1 MPGHEAE
8 RNPKRRLYF
17 AAGTLIVIALIAA
30 VFFYSHPTNI
40 VVMTTGAKG
49 GAYEAFGQQYKAI
62 LARSGVELRLL
73 PSGGAV
79 ENLKRLNDLRSGVT
93 VGFVDGGLT
102 NESESPDLH
111 SLGSAF
117 YEPLWFFC
125 RGGIADVRLESLR
138 GRKVAIGPE
147 GSATRVV
154 AERLLALNGVDRGI
168 AQMMPLSAAESADAL
183 LRGDIDAAFMVA
195 SWDTPA
201 VRRLLASSAVELV
214 SFPRADAY
222 VALLPFL
229 TKLTVP
235 AGVGD
240 LATNRPPADVQVL
253 ALKASLVV
261 RKDLD
266 SALRYLLLDAAAQI
280 HSAPDIFQKAAQFP
294 AAEQVDLPLSDDAQQ
309 FFKSGRPL
317 LQRALPFWLA
327 VVVGKALFVLIPVVG
342 ILYPLARFAPA
353 LYGWSMRRRIFRF
366 YGELKLIELELDS
379 GRGDRGAMIQRLDRL
394 QQRVNQLRVP
404 TMYAQFLY
412 VLRSHVGLIH
422 AKLAHVPER
431 SQEQPRRRS

>member
-1 MPGHEAE
+1 MPGYEAE
-8 RNPKRRLYF
+8 RNPKRSLYF
-17 AAGTLIVIALIAA
+17 AAGTLFVIALITG
-30 VFFYSHPTNI
+30 VLFYSRPTNT
-40 VVMTTGAKG
+40 VVMTTGAKD
-49 GAYEAFGQQYKAI
+49 GAYEAFGHQYKAI

-73 PSGGAV
+73 PSGGSV
-79 ENLKRLNDLRSGVT
+79 ENFKRLNDPHSGVT

-102 NESESPDLH
+102 NESESPDLN

-125 RGGIADVRLESLR
+125 RGGIPDVRLESLR

-168 AQMMPLSAAESADAL
+168 AQMMPLSGAESAEAL
-183 LRGDIDAAFMVA
+183 LRGEIDAAFLVA
-195 SWDTPA
+195 PWDTPA

-214 SFPRADAY
+214 SFPRTDAY

-240 LATNRPPADVQVL
+240 LASNRPPADVPVL

-266 SALRYLLLDAAAQI
+266 SALQYLLLDAAVQI
-280 HSAPDIFQKAAQFP
+280 HSAPGIFQKAGQFP

-317 LQRALPFWLA
+317 LQRTLPFWLA
-327 VVVGKALFVLIPVVG
+327 GLVGKALFVLIPVVG

-353 LYGWSMRRRIFRF
+353 LYGWSMRRRIFRY
-366 YGELKLIELELDS
+366 YGELKHIELELES
-379 GRGDRGAMIQRLDRL
+379 GRGDRGEMIERLDL
-394 QQRVNQLRVP
+394 LEQRVNQLRVP

-412 VLRSHVGLIH
+412 VLRSHVALIH
-422 AKLAHVPER
+422 AKLEHER
-431 SQEQPRRRS
+431 EQPRRQW

>member
-1 MPGHEAE
+1 M
-8 RNPKRRLYF
+8 
-17 AAGTLIVIALIAA
+17 LIVIALIAG
-30 VFFYSHPTNI
+30 VSFYLRPTNI

-73 PSGGAV
+73 PSGGSV
-79 ENLKRLNDLRSGVT
+79 ENLKRLNDPRSGVT
-93 VGFVDGGLT
+93 VGFVDGGFT
-102 NESESPDLH
+102 NESESPDLN

-117 YEPLWFFC
+117 YEPVWFFC
-125 RGGIADVRLESLR
+125 RGGLPNVRLESLR
-138 GRKVAIGPE
+138 GGKVAIGPE

-154 AERLLALNGVDRGI
+154 AERLLALNGVGGI

-195 SWDTPA
+195 AWETPA

-222 VALLPFL
+222 VSLLPFL
-229 TKLTVP
+229 AKLTVP

-240 LATNRPPADVQVL
+240 LATNRPPADVEVL

-280 HSAPDIFQKAAQFP
+280 HSAPGIFQKAGQFP
-294 AAEQVDLPLSDDAQQ
+294 APEQVDLPLSDDAQQ
-309 FFKSGRPL
+309 FFKSGLPL
-317 LQRALPFWLA
+317 LQRSLPFWLA
-327 VVVGKALFVLIPVVG
+327 VLVGKALFVLIPVVG

-353 LYGWSMRRRIFRF
+353 LFAWSMRRRIFRF
-366 YGELKLIELELDS
+366 YGELKLIELELES
-379 GRGDRGAMIQRLDRL
+379 GRGDRGAMVERLDRL
-394 QQRVNQLRVP
+394 EQRVNQLRVP

-412 VLRSHVGLIH
+412 VLRSHVALIH
-422 AKLAHVPER
+422 AKLEHVRER
-431 SQEQPRRRS
+431 SQDQARRRT

>member
-8 RNPKRRLYF
+8 RNPKRWLYF
-17 AAGTLIVIALIAA
+17 AAGTLIVIALMAGA
-30 VFFYSHPTNI
+30 LFYLRPTNI
-40 VVMTTGAKG
+40 VVMTTGAKD
-49 GAYEAFGQQYKAI
+49 GAYEAFGLQYKAI

-73 PSGGAV
+73 PSGGSL
-79 ENLKRLNDLRSGVT
+79 ENLKRLNDPRSGVT

-102 NESESPDLH
+102 NESESPDLN

-117 YEPLWFFC
+117 YEPLWFFS
-125 RGGIADVRLESLR
+125 RGIPDVRLESLR

-147 GSATRVV
+147 GSATRLV

-168 AQMMPLSAAESADAL
+168 AQMMPLSAAESSDAL

-195 SWDTPA
+195 PWDTPA

-214 SFPRADAY
+214 SFPSADAY
-222 VALLPFL
+222 VALFPFL

-240 LATNRPPADVQVL
+240 LATNRPPVDVEVL

-280 HSAPDIFQKAAQFP
+280 HSAPGIFQKAGQFP

-317 LQRALPFWLA
+317 LQRLLPFWLA
-327 VVVGKALFVLIPVVG
+327 GIMGKALFVLIPVVG

-353 LYGWSMRRRIFRF
+353 LFAWSMRRRIFRF
-366 YGELKLIELELDS
+366 YGELKLIELELES
-379 GRGDRGAMIQRLDRL
+379 GRGDHGEMVERLGRL
-394 QQRVNQLRVP
+394 EQRVNQLRVP

-412 VLRSHVGLIH
+412 VLRSHVALIH
-422 AKLAHVPER
+422 AKLEHVRER
-431 SQEQPRRRS
+431 SQEQRRRRS

>member
-1 MPGHEAE
+1 MPEHEAE
-8 RNPKRRLYF
+8 RNPKRWLYF
-17 AAGTLIVIALIAA
+17 AGTLIVIALIAG
-30 VFFYSHPTNI
+30 VSFYLRPTNI

-49 GAYEAFGQQYKAI
+49 GAYEAFGQEYKSI
-62 LARSGVELRLL
+62 LARSGVDLRLL
-73 PSGGAV
+73 PSGGSV
-79 ENLKRLNDLRSGVT
+79 ENLKRLNDPRSGVT
-93 VGFVDGGLT
+93 VGFIDGGLT
-102 NESESPDLH
+102 NERESPDLN

-117 YEPLWFFC
+117 YEPFWFFC
-125 RGGIADVRLESLR
+125 RGGIPDARLESLR

-154 AERLLALNGVDRGI
+154 AERLLTLNGVDRGI

-195 SWDTPA
+195 AWDTPA
-201 VRRLLASSAVELV
+201 VRLLLASSAVELV

-222 VALLPFL
+222 VSLLPFL

-240 LATNRPPADVQVL
+240 LATNRPPADVEVL

-280 HSAPDIFQKAAQFP
+280 HSAPGIFQKAGQFP

-309 FFKSGRPL
+309 FFKSGLPL
-317 LQRALPFWLA
+317 LQRSLPFWLA
-327 VVVGKALFVLIPVVG
+327 VLVGKALFVLIPVVG
-342 ILYPLARFAPA
+342 IIYPLARFAPA
-353 LYGWSMRRRIFRF
+353 LYAWSMRRRIFRF
-366 YGELKLIELELDS
+366 YGELKLIEIELES
-379 GRGDRGAMIQRLDRL
+379 GRGDRSAMIERLDRL
-394 QQRVNQLRVP
+394 ERRVNQLRVP
-404 TMYAQFLY
+404 TMYTQFLY
-412 VLRSHVGLIH
+412 VLRSHVALIH
-422 AKLAHVPER
+422 AKLEHVREQ
-431 SQEQPRRRS
+431 SLEQPRR